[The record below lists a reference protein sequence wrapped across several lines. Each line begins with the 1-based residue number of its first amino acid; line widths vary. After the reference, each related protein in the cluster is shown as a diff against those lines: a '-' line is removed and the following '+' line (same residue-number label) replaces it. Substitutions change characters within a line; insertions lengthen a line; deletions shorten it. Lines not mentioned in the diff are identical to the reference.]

1 MRPKLE
7 TKTFRSKIS
16 KRIFI
21 TFLGCALIPIVCL
34 ATLAYFQ
41 VTKHLQDQS
50 LNSLRHAVKFQAG
63 YLFDQIKE
71 LEDDLELLS
80 IVTKKDS
87 QVEFQQLDDRIR
99 ARFSKK
105 FNSITLFLNPNQYL
119 PILNKTA
126 TKSPQLQPDDIKHMS
141 AGHTLLVEMKHRES
155 KLSILMFRLID
166 PQKPDIGYLVG
177 DINLNSFFGSN
188 ELDNLPI
195 DTQIGFLDS
204 AHNLIFSSQP
214 EFSKSADSLK
224 VNTRGSTS
232 GNFEVAVN
240 KEQYF
245 AFFSYIFLKP
255 NYKLNQWTVILFKA
269 KSDVF
274 APIVRFKMLFPLFI
288 VLTLMVVLWLSI
300 ANIKK
305 SLVPIASLKS
315 GAKRISK
322 SDFSQKVNIQSG
334 DEFEELADS
343 FNQMSNQLKTQFDEL
358 NLMAEIGQKITSF
371 LDVEKLSDTI
381 LNSINHHLDFD
392 RGAIILVD
400 NKTNLVTSTKSF
412 GLSQDE
418 IDQFQHI
425 FLNSGLLNTKNRTST
440 AYTSEKPVLINN
452 FSNLG
457 SELPGAAE
465 NYFKSLETKSLIWIP
480 VLYES
485 ELLGAIALIRTI
497 SLRPIQN
504 NDHELLTG
512 IAAQMAVRLKNIY
525 SYQEVL
531 QSEERFRKVFDNSAA
546 GMMLIS
552 PDEKILKV
560 NPVFCEILGY
570 SEKEFLSISYR
581 DIICPD
587 NTNEILES
595 LVKMKDGKIDLDSF
609 ETKYRHKDGHDVWA
623 FVSTSLQRDSF
634 GEPLHFITHAQDLS
648 AQKKAQKE
656 KTKLEAQLVQAQ
668 KMEAI
673 GTLAGGIAHD
683 FNNILMAIIGYT
695 QISMMDAAGDEKLLP
710 SLRHIDKAAFR
721 ATNLVKQI
729 LTFSRQNKEEMKPI
743 QISPVIKEAVK
754 LLKTTFPKNIE
765 IISNIPDYYEV
776 VLADPT
782 QIHQVVMNLCTN
794 ALHAVLDKG
803 SGSLKIDLGS
813 VESLPTKL
821 ISADEKNL
829 DRNRSGSYLKLSI
842 SDTGCGIKQE
852 TLDQIFEP
860 YFTTK
865 DKGKGTGLGLS
876 VVHGI
881 VKKHAGVIDVKST
894 LGEGATFE
902 IFLPTTEL
910 NNAKNVQDSKEMPPG
925 QEKILFVDDEHD
937 ITNIGGEILTRLG
950 YKVNCKNDPQT
961 ALEEFRQNSDG
972 YDLVITDMSMPEMTG
987 EELSAEMIKI
997 RSDIPIILS
1006 TGYDEKFSQKA
1017 TSKTTIKN
1025 YLMKPINLNELANA
1039 VRKTIDENQKGCESN
1054 KLDFY

>member
-1 MRPKLE
+1 
-7 TKTFRSKIS
+7 
-16 KRIFI
+16 
-21 TFLGCALIPIVCL
+21 
-34 ATLAYFQ
+34 
-41 VTKHLQDQS
+41 
-50 LNSLRHAVKFQAG
+50 
-63 YLFDQIKE
+63 
-71 LEDDLELLS
+71 
-80 IVTKKDS
+80 
-87 QVEFQQLDDRIR
+87 
-99 ARFSKK
+99 
-105 FNSITLFLNPNQYL
+105 
-119 PILNKTA
+119 
-126 TKSPQLQPDDIKHMS
+126 
-141 AGHTLLVEMKHRES
+141 
-155 KLSILMFRLID
+155 
-166 PQKPDIGYLVG
+166 
-177 DINLNSFFGSN
+177 
-188 ELDNLPI
+188 
-195 DTQIGFLDS
+195 
-204 AHNLIFSSQP
+204 
-214 EFSKSADSLK
+214 
-224 VNTRGSTS
+224 
-232 GNFEVAVN
+232 
-240 KEQYF
+240 
-245 AFFSYIFLKP
+245 
-255 NYKLNQWTVILFKA
+255 
-269 KSDVF
+269 
-274 APIVRFKMLFPLFI
+274 
-288 VLTLMVVLWLSI
+288 
-300 ANIKK
+300 
-305 SLVPIASLKS
+305 
-315 GAKRISK
+315 
-322 SDFSQKVNIQSG
+322 
-334 DEFEELADS
+334 
-343 FNQMSNQLKTQFDEL
+343 
-358 NLMAEIGQKITSF
+358 
-371 LDVEKLSDTI
+371 
-381 LNSINHHLDFD
+381 
-392 RGAIILVD
+392 
-400 NKTNLVTSTKSF
+400 
-412 GLSQDE
+412 
-418 IDQFQHI
+418 
-425 FLNSGLLNTKNRTST
+425 
-440 AYTSEKPVLINN
+440 EKPVLINN

-765 IISNIPDYYEV
+765 IISNIPDDYEV

-1025 YLMKPINLNELANA
+1025 YLMKPINLNELAIA